1 MKVVFLKDVS
11 SKGRQGEIKEVADG
25 YARNYLLPRGLAI
38 QATKAAIAVA
48 KDKAQGEE
56 RRQARNVEEM
66 TELAGRLSGIE
77 LNFKAKAGGKER
89 IHGSITS
96 SDIAKQIA
104 QKIDVEIDKKKIEL
118 DEPLRNLGS
127 HDVTINLAKDIE
139 AKIKVTIEEETS

>member
-1 MKVVFLKDVS
+1 M
-11 SKGRQGEIKEVADG
+11 
-25 YARNYLLPRGLAI
+25 
-38 QATKAAIAVA
+38 QATKAAIAA
-48 KDKAQGEE
+48 AMDRAQGEA
-56 RRQARNVEEM
+56 RRQARDIEDM
-66 TELAGRLSGIE
+66 TELAGRLAGIE

-96 SDIAKQIA
+96 SDIAKQIS
-104 QKIDVEIDKKKIEL
+104 QKMDVEIDKKKIEL